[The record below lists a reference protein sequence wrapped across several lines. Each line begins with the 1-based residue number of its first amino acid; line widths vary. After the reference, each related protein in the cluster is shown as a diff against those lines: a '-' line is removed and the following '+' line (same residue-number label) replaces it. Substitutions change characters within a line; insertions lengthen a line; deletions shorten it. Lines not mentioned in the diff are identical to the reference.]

1 MRPGF
6 KTFGK
11 STCSGLRHLQAD
23 THLLSWLNK
32 KGIEY
37 DIVTDDVL
45 NDEGVSILSGYK
57 AVSTTTHP
65 EYHTFETLN
74 ALKSYRDDG
83 GALVYLGGNGFTGSG
98 TNKGNSGLIE
108 IRRSEDGLSSCT
120 RARWYYYAFDGK
132 YGGLWRRLGR
142 PPQKLVGVGFTAQA
156 NFVGM
161 PFERVCFDQE
171 FDWVF
176 EGINQKIIG
185 NYGLSGGGAAGFELD
200 RIDNHLDDGQNITVL
215 AQSYDTKNQ
224 FVLVPEELLTLT
236 NLSGQPKKSS
246 GRTWFF

>member
-1 MRPGF
+1 M
-6 KTFGK
+6 
-11 STCSGLRHLQAD
+11 A
-23 THLLSWLNK
+23 LNK
-32 KGIEY
+32 E
-37 DIVTDDVL
+37 D
-45 NDEGVSILSGYK
+45 
-57 AVSTTTHP
+57 
-65 EYHTFETLN
+65 
-74 ALKSYRDDG
+74 
-83 GALVYLGGNGFTGSG
+83 
-98 TNKGNSGLIE
+98 SGLIE
-108 IRRSEDGLSSCT
+108 IRRSEDGL
-120 RARWYYYAFDGK
+120 RAWASEPGEYYYAFDGK

-224 FVLVPEELLTLT
+224 FVLVPEELLTHIT
-236 NLSGQPKKSS
+236 NLSGQPQEEVKRADMVYFETPKG
-246 GRTWFF
+246 GRVFSVGSITFCGCLPVNNFENDISTLLSNVLRRFGISPKM